1 MEREKGLPISYLCDR
16 YTTNTSKSQ
25 VGFMEIFVQPTW
37 EIMAQF
43 LTNVDLSN
51 FETNKAN
58 WKSREAFYDEE
69 LSKQKIIV
77 MYDLSFY

>member
-1 MEREKGLPISYLCDR
+1 
-16 YTTNTSKSQ
+16 
-25 VGFMEIFVQPTW
+25 MEIFVQPTW